1 MAYQIKSIRYQNTP
15 RKILLQNINGPCPLL
30 ATANALLL
38 RGVISLSS
46 ECIRNGVCSTD
57 DVVTMLANR
66 ALLCYNTNNNNSSS
80 NSNSNS
86 NSNMDEDSPNKSNHE
101 YHLNE
106 VLSILPS
113 LQHGMDVNPKF
124 TSVECVEYTKNLS
137 AFDVLGV
144 TLVHGWLVD
153 PTHDVEACSIIGN
166 KSYNELIELV
176 ILGNEL
182 RNDGVIDKLEKEMQ
196 VKIDEREKLLTL
208 VSVDNNIDDPD
219 EKNDN
224 GDSCEN
230 DKVEADAHDKDQT
243 EQEENNDIDDNADY
257 SSSND
262 QKQTN
267 TTVQRQQLKTIEKEI
282 VDLQNKLEEASL
294 QISKADVVNSFLTS
308 TSHQLTY
315 HGLEQLH
322 KHVGDDALHVFFRNN
337 HFATLTKHDGG
348 LYLLVTDLGYANTP
362 EIIWE
367 KLDSIDGNTEYVN
380 EYFERPSPRTELIP
394 ASGPT
399 IDPALLLAQRSQTET
414 DYQLAMAISRGDTS
428 ASSSN
433 HHHNTDD
440 EEGKLIEA
448 AKELS
453 LRTYHGETD
462 ATVAVTTENPNSTNA
477 AQQEKG
483 NSQMESDHQIALA
496 YQRQEEQLD
505 HESEQL
511 ARQLQELDR
520 QELQLQQQRSRRQGG
535 APARRQRT
543 EETKSGCIIS

>member
-1 MAYQIKSIRYQNTP
+1 MAYQIKSIRYQNNS

-38 RGVISLSS
+38 RGVITLSS

-66 ALLCYNTNNNNSSS
+66 ALLRYNTSDNNSS
-80 NSNSNS
+80 NKK
-86 NSNMDEDSPNKSNHE
+86 DSPNKSNHE

-124 TSVECVEYTKNLS
+124 TSDLLHSNNCVEYTKNLS
-137 AFDVLGV
+137 AFDILGV
-144 TLVHGWLVD
+144 TLVHGWLLD
-153 PTHDVEACSIIGN
+153 PIHDVEACSIIGT

-182 RNDGVIDKLEKEMQ
+182 RNDDVPDKLEKEMQ
-196 VKIDEREKLLTL
+196 VKIDEREKLLM
-208 VSVDNNIDDPD
+208 SM
-219 EKNDN
+219 
-224 GDSCEN
+224 
-230 DKVEADAHDKDQT
+230 
-243 EQEENNDIDDNADY
+243 
-257 SSSND
+257 SS
-262 QKQTN
+262 
-267 TTVQRQQLKTIEKEI
+267 
-282 VDLQNKLEEASL
+282 
-294 QISKADVVNSFLTS
+294 F
-308 TSHQLTY
+308 HQLTY

-362 EIIWE
+362 EIVWE

-428 ASSSN
+428 ASSSHN
-433 HHHNTDD
+433 NTDD

-462 ATVAVTTENPNSTNA
+462 ATVTVTENSNTND

-520 QELQLQQQRSRRQGG
+520 QELQLQQQRNRTRRQGG
-535 APARRQRT
+535 APAPARRQRA